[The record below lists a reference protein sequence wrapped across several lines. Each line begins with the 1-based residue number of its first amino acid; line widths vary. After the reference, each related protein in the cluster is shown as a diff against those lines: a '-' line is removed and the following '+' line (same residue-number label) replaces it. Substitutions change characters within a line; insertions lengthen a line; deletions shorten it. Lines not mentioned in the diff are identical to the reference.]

1 MCLCKR
7 SLRALVRRMLKDAET
22 SLPVGALGAISA
34 VPWAGEAGAARKLPL
49 HRPRCTTK
57 SSRRGLHVSSVE
69 ATRMVWF
76 GLVCETVQAGQR
88 LGHVC
93 VPNIGKSACSVP
105 AAPHPCPAPRI
116 RTAIATCQLPTHVHI
131 QLQGH
136 PKNLRA
142 QLPAPAEQQSQ
153 AKCAMR
159 QRAVLPHKPREKFYT
174 RTHEHFM
181 PPAEPN
187 C

>member
-49 HRPRCTTK
+49 HRPRCTAK

-88 LGHVC
+88 LGHVR

-131 QLQGH
+131 QL
-136 PKNLRA
+136 PRTSKKPPCSASSPCRA
-142 QLPAPAEQQSQ
+142 TEPSQMCHAPASRPTPQ
-153 AKCAMR
+153 A
-159 QRAVLPHKPREKFYT
+159 T
-174 RTHEHFM
+174 
-181 PPAEPN
+181 
-187 C
+187 